1 MASGRTIGF
10 FFGLS
15 RATQAIAA
23 FALLLVA
30 LAAPSAPS
38 LAAPSDPTP
47 LKTTVAVT
55 VNDGYARLVFT
66 AGEYLDATARVAG
79 NVLIINFKEPVDVS
93 VDRIAERASDYIG
106 AARRDPDGKAVRMAL
121 AQTVTVNTMAAGEKL
136 FVDLLPASWTG
147 VPPGL
152 PQDVVDDLARRAR
165 EAEQALQH
173 EQHVAQQ
180 KKPALIRVHV
190 ASQPTFTRYIFAV
203 PAETAVKPDRS
214 KDRLVLNFDV
224 PLNFDLADADAALS
238 GGVQEIS
245 SELDSDTSLVRF
257 LVDAKVNVRTFRDES
272 GYVVDIVSAGANASQ
287 PGQQSQPIAAAQ
299 PGPQTVPA
307 VVPAAAPS
315 SESGHDDAASPP
327 LAPNIEAPATIAA
340 PMPQQAVQGAPQPAP
355 VAAPDASA
363 APPPAPPVAAV
374 VAAPAAA
381 APPPAPVAAPVAAPA
396 AAGPQPSPTMAAPT
410 PPAAANTPAPPP
422 SADAAQKSSD
432 AAPPHPATPIQTQ
445 SDGKIAQE
453 DAKAAQADA
462 KVAAELVHQGANLK
476 LSFPFKI
483 LAAAA
488 VFHRA
493 DMLWIVFDSKLAIDL
508 SALDGESSRT
518 IRGYQFTQSDGADIV
533 RLQLDRPHLSGVHS
547 DGAMWTVE
555 IGDSVLEPSHALDIT
570 RNLIGANRS
579 SVTIPFDGPQALH
592 RLADPEAGDTLF
604 VVTGFA
610 PARGFIDSQDFVE
623 FDALASTQGAVI
635 EPIADDIT
643 VQLAPDK
650 IVVGRPNG
658 LTLSTSLQTLLH
670 GSGLRPVMFDS
681 QIWGFDR
688 QASYIERQSHLIA
701 AAAAAPDNQRLVPR
715 LDLARFYLARDMY
728 PEAKGVLDVALTAG
742 RRRKPFRPWC
752 CAPSPK

>member
-93 VDRIAERASDYIG
+93 VDRIAERASVYIG

-165 EAEQALQH
+165 AAEQALQH
-173 EQHVAQQ
+173 EQHVTQQ

-224 PLNFDLADADAALS
+224 PLNFDLADADAALP

-299 PGPQTVPA
+299 PGPQTVPTVA
-307 VVPAAAPS
+307 PGVPAAAP
-315 SESGHDDAASPP
+315 
-327 LAPNIEAPATIAA
+327 
-340 PMPQQAVQGAPQPAP
+340 
-355 VAAPDASA
+355 
-363 APPPAPPVAAV
+363 
-374 VAAPAAA
+374 
-381 APPPAPVAAPVAAPA
+381 
-396 AAGPQPSPTMAAPT
+396 PS
-410 PPAAANTPAPPP
+410 
-422 SADAAQKSSD
+422 
-432 AAPPHPATPIQTQ
+432 
-445 SDGKIAQE
+445 
-453 DAKAAQADA
+453 
-462 KVAAELVHQGANLK
+462 
-476 LSFPFKI
+476 
-483 LAAAA
+483 
-488 VFHRA
+488 
-493 DMLWIVFDSKLAIDL
+493 
-508 SALDGESSRT
+508 
-518 IRGYQFTQSDGADIV
+518 
-533 RLQLDRPHLSGVHS
+533 
-547 DGAMWTVE
+547 
-555 IGDSVLEPSHALDIT
+555 
-570 RNLIGANRS
+570 
-579 SVTIPFDGPQALH
+579 
-592 RLADPEAGDTLF
+592 
-604 VVTGFA
+604 
-610 PARGFIDSQDFVE
+610 
-623 FDALASTQGAVI
+623 
-635 EPIADDIT
+635 
-643 VQLAPDK
+643 
-650 IVVGRPNG
+650 
-658 LTLSTSLQTLLH
+658 
-670 GSGLRPVMFDS
+670 
-681 QIWGFDR
+681 
-688 QASYIERQSHLIA
+688 
-701 AAAAAPDNQRLVPR
+701 
-715 LDLARFYLARDMY
+715 
-728 PEAKGVLDVALTAG
+728 
-742 RRRKPFRPWC
+742 
-752 CAPSPK
+752 